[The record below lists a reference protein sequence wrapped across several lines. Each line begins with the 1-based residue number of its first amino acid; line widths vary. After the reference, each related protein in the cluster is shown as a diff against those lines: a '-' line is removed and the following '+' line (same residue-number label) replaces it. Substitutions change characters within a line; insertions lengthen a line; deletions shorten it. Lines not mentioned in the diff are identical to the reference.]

1 MFVLAEKSCRLITAD
16 FKNGSSSG
24 SSNAMALDLGGNKKK
39 QNDKSKYSIVELS
52 LFKPGKKKY
61 SEFDY
66 EEIRKKQLKEDDSSG
81 DDERF
86 HDREALEIVKRL
98 EAKYGGKKNKK
109 GRKLCFGTEDD
120 YMDKR
125 AGYDLE
131 DDFIDDSEAY
141 DELIPST
148 MDTVQGGF
156 YVNRGKLEFKSRHEE
171 VNDSDISDVE
181 ETTVLPKKGGTKRPQ
196 ISNDDEAEVVD
207 DDPAPAPTTSKNVN
221 KTAAEPPAPAPV
233 VSKPR
238 MVGAPPTKVRRM
250 ALGESPNQ
258 RAANAIKKRLVGM
271 PPTILKRKV
280 LQNAVARKENEMS
293 DFLRNMAGGEIP
305 PVDKDIVEVL
315 SSTAVQPST
324 ATKSP
329 EKSAEVSTS
338 AAATTA
344 PGSSQNVSPSTSA
357 TPSSSAGAVPTSPQK
372 KKPLAPMTDTLSSM
386 IEEFKRVT
394 NNLALP
400 GQKKRLQNLHVDMVI
415 AIEEQCLKDGYS
427 VHEKARVAHSLADF
441 CGIQKNSLYA
451 RCIKRRDEHKNG
463 APNLAFL
470 AKSFPNPSSS
480 PAKTGTAATTTST
493 ISKATT
499 ATTSGTALS
508 KSTSLPAPTAAV
520 PSIAKTT
527 SLPSTSGVDVPE
539 PSVPRTSVPSTAPS
553 TSVTSAGP
561 SQVTTSSSGSSSSK
575 ANQSWT
581 TQKKLA
587 AQAVITNV
595 AALPAFSTRVGELQ
609 DILKKIASESITYE
623 DFLKWHE
630 MSTKPSP
637 PKAPSEQKP
646 NQNGIARQSST
657 ASTSSK
663 VSAHGNE
670 TNNESSSATQAR
682 SSPSLLVPVKKVTL
696 AQAMASSKLPPPSR
710 PVAMNSSQM
719 TEKFESEK
727 QTTIRAVTTAIENS
741 KVAHKKKCEAA
752 AAAGKPP
759 PRFDFL
765 WTENLSRSLRNQL
778 ELYWSVLLTPETHS
792 KAVEGIVT
800 IFAKEIYPYFKGE
813 IKLSR
818 LFVEYARR
826 SPDKAFILAT
836 PSVQR
841 LLKDDGVD
849 LNNVTVVTRKEKT
862 GNESAV
868 SKTGACQDEGDVVC
882 VEPSTSSAASTSN
895 GDTSSG
901 GTTSSSSSSASKQAM
916 SAINGMGMNMTPTQ
930 VAELSSAMQHLT
942 TLTTDP
948 QKLMVLQQALLMQVM
963 THNQVEAKRKQ
974 DEEKRKEDEKK
985 RKLAEEEREAKRK
998 QKEEEKL
1005 KLKKAAAEK
1014 VLEEKRLRQEE
1025 EKKQKLAEKA
1035 RKAEE
1040 ERERRL
1046 QEQAEKERAM
1056 REERERQA
1064 KEAAEKLKKEE
1075 EERKRLEEIRIKVE
1089 EEKARELEEK
1099 RQAQLREEEEKAA
1112 LELEKEILLEE
1123 DPHLEVPAE
1132 MKLVLEEEEE
1142 AESLRLK
1149 KQEEQ
1154 VAAVRAANLAAQAH
1168 ATPIASK
1175 SSTPTTFHESS
1186 PKEQKPLAPIP
1197 SCAVAT
1203 STPKSQPS
1211 TPLAFQMHQH
1221 SNVICSPGS
1230 QGSGGA
1236 ISMSP
1241 QCILPMTPPSHRS
1254 PAFHQQQVVQS
1265 PQQHQPVQS
1274 PLSTG
1279 QHHQT
1284 ASQRSQVQPLSC
1296 SQPLIQQPRS
1306 SVSFDQPL
1314 QSFAQPHSQSTSPL
1328 NAFGFGQRPQQH
1340 HQQIHLPVAQQ
1351 PPARMDMQQSYS
1363 QYSSQRMPSPAVDQ
1377 SHMALQQQRIRDMYM
1392 MQHQHQNLAQHRQQ
1406 DQIQQQPAVSM
1417 QQSQASFSMEQ
1428 PLQRPFSL
1436 QHQQPQPQQQQRQV
1450 FQQDSRHHQM
1460 QQQQQHEHMMNQF
1473 SHHQQNHNPFGF

>member
-1 MFVLAEKSCRLITAD
+1 
-16 FKNGSSSG
+16 
-24 SSNAMALDLGGNKKK
+24 MALDLGGNKKK

-66 EEIRKKQLKEDDSSG
+66 EEIRKKQLVGWELFDYNAKVQKEDDSSG

-862 GNESAV
+862 GNES
-868 SKTGACQDEGDVVC
+868 TGACQDEGDVVC

-895 GDTSSG
+895 GDTSSGNAFG

-1005 KLKKAAAEK
+1005 KLIAQKKAAAEK

-1035 RKAEE
+1035 RKA
-1040 ERERRL
+1040 
-1046 QEQAEKERAM
+1046 
-1056 REERERQA
+1056 
-1064 KEAAEKLKKEE
+1064 EAAEKLKKEE

-1203 STPKSQPS
+1203 STPKSQQQS
-1211 TPLAFQMHQH
+1211 RQWKCYFDVATVHSADDTPVSSKPRLSSAA
-1221 SNVICSPGS
+1221 
-1230 QGSGGA
+1230 GGPVSA
-1236 ISMSP
+1236 ATSACP
-1241 QCILPMTPPSHRS
+1241 VTVVNGAAPP
-1254 PAFHQQQVVQS
+1254 
-1265 PQQHQPVQS
+1265 
-1274 PLSTG
+1274 
-1279 QHHQT
+1279 
-1284 ASQRSQVQPLSC
+1284 
-1296 SQPLIQQPRS
+1296 
-1306 SVSFDQPL
+1306 DPL
-1314 QSFAQPHSQSTSPL
+1314 QTFAQPHSQSTSPL
-1328 NAFGFGQRPQQH
+1328 NAFGFGVQQQQQQQQLQQQQLQQQQLQYQQQQQLQQQQHQQHQQQQLGPQQTMIQTSQQRPVQYSQQQQQHQHSQQQMQQQTMVNQSAQSQQQSLSHQIGQVQQRPQQH

-1351 PPARMDMQQSYS
+1351 PPVRMDMQQSYS

-1450 FQQDSRHHQM
+1450 FQQDSV
-1460 QQQQQHEHMMNQF
+1460 
-1473 SHHQQNHNPFGF
+1473 